1 MKKYFTDIKK
11 PKWYVIALG
20 LILFASQCMAII
32 SLCYQFGGGY
42 YLIIPLQL
50 FAGYLNVLIYLMLQ
64 KDKRR
69 RDFPIF
75 LIISAVLGVISAL
88 LIFDDVYTSVPGI
101 EGVFYGLVMQ
111 GTIGLVFYALIRTL
125 KKVIFM
131 GKKPLI
137 K

>member
-20 LILFASQCMAII
+20 LILFTSQCMAII

-88 LIFDDVYTSVPGI
+88 LIFDDVYTSVPGV
-101 EGVFYGLVMQ
+101 EGVLYGLVMQ
-111 GTIGLVFYALIRTL
+111 GTIGLIFYAVIRTL
-125 KKVIFM
+125 KKLIFM
-131 GKKPLI
+131 GKKTII